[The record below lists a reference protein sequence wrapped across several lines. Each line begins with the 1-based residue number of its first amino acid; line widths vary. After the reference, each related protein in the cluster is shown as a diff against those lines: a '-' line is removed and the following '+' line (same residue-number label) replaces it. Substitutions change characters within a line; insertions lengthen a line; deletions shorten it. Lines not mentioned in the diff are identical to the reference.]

1 MIERE
6 RLPEESDGL
15 RYYVEGSTDPL
26 WEEWFYCYD
35 LGTQLGPVIKK
46 SVNHRL
52 QVQFL
57 PEKFIVVFHVLRFFA
72 SEEYKTG
79 RPPDGMVWATY
90 ISCLCLA

>member
-52 QVQFL
+52 QVQFYL
-57 PEKFIVVFHVLRFFA
+57 RSSSLSSVLRFFA

-79 RPPDGMVWATY
+79 RPPDGMGWATY

>member
-1 MIERE
+1 MKVIERE

-35 LGTQLGPVIKK
+35 LGTQLRPVIKK

-52 QVQFL
+52 
-57 PEKFIVVFHVLRFFA
+57 
-72 SEEYKTG
+72 
-79 RPPDGMVWATY
+79 
-90 ISCLCLA
+90 

>member
-35 LGTQLGPVIKK
+35 LGTQLGPVIKT

-52 QVQFL
+52 QAQSL
-57 PEKFIVVFHVLRFFA
+57 PEKFMVVFPVLRFFA

-79 RPPDGMVWATY
+79 RPPDGMGWATY
-90 ISCLCLA
+90 ISCPCLA